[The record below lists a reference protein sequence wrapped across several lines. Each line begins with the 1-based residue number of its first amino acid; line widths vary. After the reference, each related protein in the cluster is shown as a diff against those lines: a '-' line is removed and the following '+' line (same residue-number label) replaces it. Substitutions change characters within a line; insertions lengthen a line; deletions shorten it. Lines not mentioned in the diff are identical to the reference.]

1 MDICN
6 TYPSQAKVP
15 RCFKS
20 ATIIPIHKLSVVS
33 GLNDQRPV
41 ALTPIVMKCFE
52 RLVMAHI
59 KNNVDTTVDP
69 HRYTYRR
76 NRSTADAISFV
87 VYQALTHLENKDSYI
102 GHNDELEYRREV
114 DHLEG

>member
-6 TYPSQAKVP
+6 TSLSQAKVP
-15 RCFKS
+15 RCFKT
-20 ATIIPIHKLSVVS
+20 ATIIPIPKFSVVS

-59 KNNVDTTVDP
+59 KNSVDTNVDP
-69 HRYTYRR
+69 H
-76 NRSTADAISFV
+76 
-87 VYQALTHLENKDSYI
+87 Q
-102 GHNDELEYRREV
+102 
-114 DHLEG
+114 